1 MGCAAHTGLALDLY
15 GFLPYSVEARKH
27 MAAPA
32 RKQRNTTEAATARLE
47 ARISKAQKSL
57 IERAAELRGQSVTDF
72 VRDSLQQAAIRTVE
86 EHNVIRL
93 TLDQQQR
100 FVEALLNPPAP
111 NAALRA
117 AAARYKQMTQR

>member
-1 MGCAAHTGLALDLY
+1 
-15 GFLPYSVEARKH
+15 